1 MVEEKESQQMASVN
15 PEGSPRQ
22 KRAARTRP
30 RTARKTSASRTKREA
45 PRVPME
51 PTAARAA
58 KFAGNLVEFE
68 RATFGNAALLLTS
81 LNDQSEKAIRH
92 AVASAKWMPKEGQK
106 LVEEWQRTLRHSLK
120 DFSKTVDKSFDL
132 LSKYFARL
140 EAESAGRET

>member
-1 MVEEKESQQMASVN
+1 
-15 PEGSPRQ
+15 
-22 KRAARTRP
+22 
-30 RTARKTSASRTKREA
+30 
-45 PRVPME
+45 ME